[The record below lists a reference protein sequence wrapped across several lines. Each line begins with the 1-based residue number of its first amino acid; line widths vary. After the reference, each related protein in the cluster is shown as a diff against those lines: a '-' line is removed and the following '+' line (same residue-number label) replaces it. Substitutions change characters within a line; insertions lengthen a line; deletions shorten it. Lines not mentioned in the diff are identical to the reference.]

1 MAKHISISFNGK
13 ISNFEHVK
21 LERSKLY
28 GRRKRVTYDPQGEEC
43 SRISLSEDGTLL
55 IRSGM
60 TPQGYFT
67 ENDKWIP
74 NKDLVGLDD
83 SDKPLELVPSTLGEP
98 QEVAEPCTL
107 QELLDIKPTTVY
119 MLDAAELDDALE
131 KQLDEGSIFTFPL
144 NYRADYR
151 AETAFLLKNGEG
163 YFCVVGVPTVSEWCE
178 QEKPAVEK
186 QEEEEDSDDLDFD
199 MF

>member
-1 MAKHISISFNGK
+1 MAKPISISFQGK

-28 GRRKRVTYDPQGEEC
+28 GRRKRVTYDPKGGEC

-55 IRSGM
+55 IRPGM
-60 TPQGYFT
+60 TAQGYF
-67 ENDKWIP
+67 NGNNKWIP
-74 NKDLVGLDD
+74 NKELVGLDD

-98 QEVAEPCTL
+98 QEVSEACKH

-119 MLDAAELDDALE
+119 MLDATVLDGALE
-131 KQLDEGSIFTFPL
+131 TQLDEGSIFSFPF

-151 AETAFLLKNGEG
+151 AEKAFLLKNSEG

-186 QEEEEDSDDLDFD
+186 HEEEEDSDDLDFD

>member
-1 MAKHISISFNGK
+1 MAKPISISFQGK
-13 ISNFEHVK
+13 ISNFEHTK

-28 GRRKRVTYDPQGEEC
+28 GRRKRISYDPQGEEC

-60 TPQGYFT
+60 TAQGYFT
-67 ENDKWIP
+67 EDNRWVP
-74 NKDLVGLDD
+74 NKNLVGLDE
-83 SDKPLELVPSTLGEP
+83 SGKTLELVLSTLGEP
-98 QEVAEPCTL
+98 QEVAEPCKP
-107 QELLDIKPTTVY
+107 QQLLDIKPTTVY
-119 MLDAAELDDALE
+119 MLGAAELDGALE

-178 QEKPAVEK
+178 QEKPAVVN

>member
-1 MAKHISISFNGK
+1 MAKPISISFQGK

-28 GRRKRVTYDPQGEEC
+28 GRRKRVTYDPKGEEC

-60 TPQGYFT
+60 TAQGYFT
-67 ENDKWIP
+67 ESDKWIP
-74 NKDLVGLDD
+74 NRDLVGLDE
-83 SDKPLELVPSTLGEP
+83 SGKALEIVPSTLGEA
-98 QEVAEPCTL
+98 QEVAEPCKP
-107 QELLDIKPTTVY
+107 QDLLDIKPTTVY
-119 MLDAAELDDALE
+119 MLEAAELDGALE
-131 KQLDEGSIFTFPL
+131 KQLEEGSIFTFPL

-151 AETAFLLKNGEG
+151 AETAFLLKNEEG

-178 QEKPAVEK
+178 QEKPAVEID
-186 QEEEEDSDDLDFD
+186 EEEEDSDDLDFD